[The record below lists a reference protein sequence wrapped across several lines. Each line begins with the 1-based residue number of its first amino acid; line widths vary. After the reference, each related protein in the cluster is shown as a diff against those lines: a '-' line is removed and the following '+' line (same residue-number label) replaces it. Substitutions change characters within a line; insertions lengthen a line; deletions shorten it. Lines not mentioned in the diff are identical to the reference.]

1 MTDRDG
7 PLDGLRVLD
16 LTEHMAG
23 PFCTMILG
31 DMGAE
36 IIKLER
42 PGKGDSVRAWGDGSE
57 RNPYFRYINRNKKGI
72 TLDYKYPEGKVLFL
86 KLVEGIDVLVE
97 NYRPTVMPRAGLGF
111 EALHKVNPRLVYAQ
125 LSGLG
130 YDGPYAGRGGFDL
143 IAQGMGGIM
152 HVTGEPDGP
161 PTSVGLPIC
170 DLGTGMWAVQ
180 GILAALYERQ
190 RTGKGRL
197 VECSLLETAIGFSS
211 WTSAQ
216 WLADHEE
223 PTRQGSRHRQ
233 NAPYQR
239 MKTRD
244 GYLMIGA
251 AGEAIWARCATAIGH
266 PEWRDDPRFATNR
279 QRMQN
284 RAALEAVMEEVLATG
299 TTDHWVAVL
308 EAAGV
313 PCGPVYNY
321 ARMFADPQVRHRG
334 LVQYASDAELGERP
348 AHPHPGQDRRRCA
361 GSQRRPKARRAQR
374 RDLRS
379 PRADRAGHAEAACQR
394 RGLIR
399 TARADRYAGA
409 RGRTRQRTARALHGS
424 AATPAVRRRAEPVRL
439 GSKSGGARACRHR
452 RPSPSPARDAP
463 AA

>member
-1 MTDRDG
+1 MADKDQG
-7 PLDGLRVLD
+7 LLHGLRVLD

-23 PFCTMILG
+23 PFCTMILA

-36 IIKLER
+36 VLKLER

-57 RNPYFRYINRNKKGI
+57 RNAYFRYINRNKKGI
-72 TLDYKYPEGKVLFL
+72 TLDYKQPEGKALFL

-97 NYRPTVMPRAGLGF
+97 NYRPTVMPRAGLGY
-111 EALHKVNPRLVYAQ
+111 EQLRDVNPALIYAQ

-190 RTGKGRL
+190 RTGKGSL

-216 WLADHEE
+216 WLVDRKE
-223 PTRQGSRHRQ
+223 PTREGSRHRQ

-239 MKTRD
+239 MRTQD

-251 AGEAIWARCATAIGH
+251 AGQALWERCAAALVH
-266 PEWRDDPRFATNR
+266 AEWGSDPRFATNSA
-279 QRMQN
+279 RMQN
-284 RAALEAVMEEVLATG
+284 RAALEARGRILVLESVQANGKTTYEGQVQPKSGKKVTIELDATG
-299 TTDHWVAVL
+299 K
-308 EAAGV
+308 
-313 PCGPVYNY
+313 PVK
-321 ARMFADPQVRHRG
+321 QH
-334 LVQYASDAELGERP
+334 
-348 AHPHPGQDRRRCA
+348 
-361 GSQRRPKARRAQR
+361 
-374 RDLRS
+374 
-379 PRADRAGHAEAACQR
+379 
-394 RGLIR
+394 
-399 TARADRYAGA
+399 
-409 RGRTRQRTARALHGS
+409 
-424 AATPAVRRRAEPVRL
+424 
-439 GSKSGGARACRHR
+439 
-452 RPSPSPARDAP
+452 
-463 AA
+463 

>member
-1 MTDRDG
+1 M
-7 PLDGLRVLD
+7 
-16 LTEHMAG
+16 
-23 PFCTMILG
+23 
-31 DMGAE
+31 
-36 IIKLER
+36 
-42 PGKGDSVRAWGDGSE
+42 
-57 RNPYFRYINRNKKGI
+57 
-72 TLDYKYPEGKVLFL
+72 TLDYKKPEGKALFL
-86 KLVEGIDVLVE
+86 RLVEGTGVLVE
-97 NYRPTVMPRAGLGF
+97 NYRPTVLPRAGLGF
-111 EALHKVNPRLVYAQ
+111 ADLREVNPRLIYAQ

-239 MKTRD
+239 MQTKD
-244 GYLMIGA
+244 GYLMVGA
-251 AGEAIWARCATAIGH
+251 AGQAIWARCAKALGH
-266 PEWRDDPRFATNR
+266 PEWCEDPRFATNQ

-284 RAALEAVMEEVLATG
+284 RAALEDVMNAVLARK
-299 TTDHWVAVL
+299 TTEHWVEVF

-321 ARMFADPQVRHRG
+321 AQMFADPQVRHRG
-334 LVQYASDAELGERP
+334 LVQYASDAELGEV
-348 AHPHPGQDRRRCA
+348 PH
-361 GSQRRPKARRAQR
+361 
-374 RDLRS
+374 
-379 PRADRAGHAEAACQR
+379 
-394 RGLIR
+394 IR
-399 TARADRYAGA
+399 TPVKIGESVRV
-409 RGRTRQRTARALHGS
+409 RTLAPKLGQQN
-424 AATPAVRRRAEPVRL
+424 AEIFGRL
-439 GSKSGGARACRHR
+439 GLSEAEMTRLREQGVL
-452 RPSPSPARDAP
+452 
-463 AA
+463 